1 MVVCLNIKWK
11 LWNLQHLTLWSP
23 SYQNSVTA
31 GNKDPDQISE
41 RRKVNRERIYP
52 TATFFSSNG
61 GQRFHQLY
69 SSLKRWLLWLDKGV
83 KYLSWSEIN
92 PNLWQPGFFRMADH
106 LKKYIEKLLHG
117 QPVGHVTHECSPLVS
132 CGHLVW
138 CSAQRKDDKMIRF
151 SSVDQETSWTE
162 LQELANVSSYLH
174 PKKVW
179 VYDYTGEVYTR
190 NTQRINEPQLR

>member
-52 TATFFSSNG
+52 TATFLSSTG

-92 PNLWQPGFFRMADH
+92 PNLWQPGFFSYGWP
-106 LKKYIEKLLHG
+106 LKKIYRKAVTWSSCRSRDAWVLTIGFLWSFGLMQRTKKGWQDDKVLISRSRDFLNWA
-117 QPVGHVTHECSPLVS
+117 PRVGERFLVS
-132 CGHLVW
+132 
-138 CSAQRKDDKMIRF
+138 S
-151 SSVDQETSWTE
+151 
-162 LQELANVSSYLH
+162 
-174 PKKVW
+174 P
-179 VYDYTGEVYTR
+179 
-190 NTQRINEPQLR
+190 